1 MRFGLSTH
9 LFHGERLGRDQLE
22 RVRASGFELI
32 EVFATRTHVD
42 YHDVRAIDDLARTLD
57 DVGLVVN
64 SVHGPICESFS
75 EGVWG
80 RSYSN
85 ASSQPARREEA
96 VAETVAAFDAAKR
109 LGAASLVVHL
119 GLPRFQDAAPGDND
133 PTAVRRSLE
142 AMADARLCLAG
153 APVAA
158 QRNGAAASAESLVEL
173 KPGDVLKLG
182 ATRGGARSYLCI
194 EGGFQFPGRLAL
206 TRRLGAGEILMAG
219 MSHRGRVAS
228 GAEGTPAGDAATIPL
243 RFVLDPRRERFFP
256 PKAIEGF
263 LSTEFRVS
271 STSDRRG
278 VRLEGIAVGASG
290 SSEVSPEGTM
300 RGTIQIPPDGQ
311 PIVLGP
317 DRPLTGGYARL
328 GKVIDA
334 DWARLAQAPPGA
346 AVRFSAV
353 TLAQALAAGACGS
366 GPEE

>member
-142 AMADARLCLAG
+142 AMADAG
-153 APVAA
+153 V
-158 QRNGAAASAESLVEL
+158 
-173 KPGDVLKLG
+173 K
-182 ATRGGARSYLCI
+182 
-194 EGGFQFPGRLAL
+194 
-206 TRRLGAGEILMAG
+206 
-219 MSHRGRVAS
+219 
-228 GAEGTPAGDAATIPL
+228 
-243 RFVLDPRRERFFP
+243 
-256 PKAIEGF
+256 
-263 LSTEFRVS
+263 
-271 STSDRRG
+271 RG
-278 VRLEGIAVGASG
+278 VRLALEVMPNTLSTPDALLAILEELDLDAGICLDFGHAHLQGGAPEAAEALSG
-290 SSEVSPEGTM
+290 HVITTHVHDNAGALDNHLVPFD
-300 RGTIQIPPDGQ
+300 GTIDWAATLMAMSK
-311 PIVLGP
+311 V
-317 DRPLTGGYARL
+317 GYAGPL
-328 GKVIDA
+328 VFEVADHGDA
-334 DWARLAQAPPGA
+334 TGVLARTVRARARLQAI
-346 AVRFSAV
+346 
-353 TLAQALAAGACGS
+353 LDDLAAPMEF
-366 GPEE
+366 GPSQ